1 MAVNIYTIV
10 NRIAQ
15 VEAVSYLTF
24 HLTAAEGHGNILR
37 TYGNGSFTGNL
48 SGIREGNVA
57 ALNEYSVTL
66 NFAIDKVNQ
75 TDEVGNHFV
84 GRLGIDFVRRTDLLY
99 NAGTHNNYAVA
110 HCHCFALI
118 MGYINNGN
126 AQFLLNSKD
135 FKTHGFTQFSIQVG
149 QRLIQQQQSGLSYQS
164 ARQSYTLLLTA
175 GQLMRITLAV
185 FAQMNQ
191 LQHLLYAFFAFLF
204 IYLLNFQ
211 RIAYIFGNSH
221 MRPNS
226 IGLEYHTDITFFRR
240 SEAALN
246 GGAYAVVAD
255 INFTFGSTLKACNHT
270 QGSGF
275 TATGRTEDGN
285 KFAILYN

>member
-1 MAVNIYTIV
+1 MNVYTIV

-15 VEAVSYLTF
+15 IEAVSYLTF
-24 HLTAAEGHGNILR
+24 NQAAAEGHGNILR
-37 TYGNGSFTGNL
+37 TYRNGSIAGNL
-48 SGIREGNVA
+48 SGIREGNIA
-57 ALNEYSVTL
+57 SLNEYSVTL
-66 NFAIDKVNQ
+66 NLAINKVNQ
-75 TDEVGNHFV
+75 TDEVRNHFV
-84 GRLGIDFVRRTDLLY
+84 GRLGINFVRCADLLY

-118 MGYINNGN
+118 MSYVYNSN
-126 AQFLLNSKD
+126 AQFFLNSKD
-135 FKTHGFTQFSIQVG
+135 FKAHGFTQLSIQVR
-149 QRLIQQQQSGLSYQS
+149 QRLIQKQQSGLCYQGT
-164 ARQSYTLLLTA
+164 RQSYTLLLTA

-185 FAQMNQ
+185 FTKVNQ

-211 RIAYIFGNSH
+211 RIAYVFGNSH
-221 MRPNS
+221 MRPNC
-226 IGLEYHTDITFFRR
+226 IGLEYHADITFFRR

-246 GGAYAVVAD
+246 RRAYAVVAD
-255 INFTFGSTLKACNHT
+255 INFTFGSTLKACNHA
-270 QGSGF
+270 QGSSF

>member
-1 MAVNIYTIV
+1 
-10 NRIAQ
+10 
-15 VEAVSYLTF
+15 
-24 HLTAAEGHGNILR
+24 
-37 TYGNGSFTGNL
+37 
-48 SGIREGNVA
+48 
-57 ALNEYSVTL
+57 
-66 NFAIDKVNQ
+66 
-75 TDEVGNHFV
+75 
-84 GRLGIDFVRRTDLLY
+84 
-99 NAGTHNNYAVA
+99 
-110 HCHCFALI
+110 
-118 MGYINNGN
+118 
-126 AQFLLNSKD
+126 
-135 FKTHGFTQFSIQVG
+135 
-149 QRLIQQQQSGLSYQS
+149 
-164 ARQSYTLLLTA
+164 
-175 GQLMRITLAV
+175 MRITLAV
-185 FAQMNQ
+185 FTQMNQ

-255 INFTFGSTLKACNHT
+255 INFTFGSPLKACNHT

-275 TATGRTEDGN
+275 TATGRTKDGN

>member
-1 MAVNIYTIV
+1 M
-10 NRIAQ
+10 
-15 VEAVSYLTF
+15 SYLTF

-37 TYGNGSFTGNL
+37 TYGNGSFAGNL
-48 SGIREGNVA
+48 SGIREGNIA

-118 MGYINNGN
+118 VGYINNGD

-135 FKTHGFTQFSIQVG
+135 FKAHGFTQLSIQVR
-149 QRLIQQQQSGLSYQS
+149 QRFVQQQQAGLCYQS

-240 SEAALN
+240 SKAALN
-246 GGAYAVVAD
+246 GRAYAMISD

-270 QGSGF
+270 QGSSF

>member
-1 MAVNIYTIV
+1 
-10 NRIAQ
+10 
-15 VEAVSYLTF
+15 
-24 HLTAAEGHGNILR
+24 
-37 TYGNGSFTGNL
+37 
-48 SGIREGNVA
+48 
-57 ALNEYSVTL
+57 
-66 NFAIDKVNQ
+66 
-75 TDEVGNHFV
+75 
-84 GRLGIDFVRRTDLLY
+84 
-99 NAGTHNNYAVA
+99 
-110 HCHCFALI
+110 
-118 MGYINNGN
+118 MGYINNGD

-135 FKTHGFTQFSIQVG
+135 FKTHGFTQLSIQVG
-149 QRLIQQQQSGLSYQS
+149 QRLVQKQQARLCYQCT
-164 ARQSYTLLLTA
+164 RQSYTLLLTA

-211 RIAYIFGNSH
+211 RIAYVFGNSH

-240 SEAALN
+240 SKAALN
-246 GGAYAVVAD
+246 GRAYAMISD

-270 QGSGF
+270 QGSSF